1 MYRFALR
8 NLVRNRARSALALL
22 GLAGSTAG
30 VVLLVAISL
39 GARRMV
45 EEAMDMA
52 KGIVVVEK
60 DAPDPLFSK
69 IDAGLDERLLR
80 VPGVTAAVPEVWFLA
95 FSLEGG
101 SRLQKGLMNMTAL
114 LGTDPEKRKDLRG
127 GGVFAR
133 SMVEGR
139 LYTTEEKDGVVISK
153 RLAAE
158 LGKKVGSKLRVKDR
172 KLTITGLF
180 ETGTP
185 IYDNLLGVQ
194 EAVVRSIGEIASS
207 TVSCYYL
214 EVAKGED
221 LEVVAARVRAALD
234 AEPRPRQA
242 LEVKSTLSWGREV
255 NALVGDLDPYLGAV
269 AVVAGAIGAL
279 GVVNTM
285 LMSVRERVRELGVL
299 RATGWLRSDV
309 FVLVLIEAALLGAV
323 GGALGALGG
332 VGAGWFAAHLL
343 PIKPFTPPSLV
354 LMSVAG
360 AVLLGALGGLYP
372 ALYAARL
379 DPIGAIR
386 GGA

>member
-1 MYRFALR
+1 MHRFALR

-45 EEAMDMA
+45 ADAMDMA
-52 KGIVVVEK
+52 KGIVILKK
-60 DAPDPLFSK
+60 DTPDPLFSK
-69 IDAGLDERLLR
+69 IDAGMDDEMR
-80 VPGVTAAVPEVWFLA
+80 GVAGVAAAVPEVWALCYA
-95 FSLEGG
+95 LDGEG
-101 SRLQKGLMNMTAL
+101 RLGKGIMSMAML
-114 LGTDPEKRKDLRG
+114 LGANPEKRHGLRG

-133 SMVEGR
+133 TMVEGR
-139 LYTTEEKDGVVISK
+139 MYTSEEPDGVVISRK
-153 RLAAE
+153 LATE
-158 LGKKVGSKLRVKDR
+158 LKKGLGSKLKVNDR
-172 KLTITGLF
+172 KKKLVVTGIF
-180 ETGTP
+180 DAGTP
-185 IYDNLLGVQ
+185 LYDNLLGVH
-194 EAVVRSIGEIASS
+194 EAVSRELAEVSS
-207 TVSCYYL
+207 QTVSCYYL
-214 EVAKGED
+214 EVSPGE
-221 LEVVAARVRAALD
+221 EIEPVVARLKAAF
-234 AEPRPRQA
+234 ASHEQP

-299 RATGWLRSDV
+299 RATGWLRRDV

-332 VGAGWFAAHLL
+332 AGAGWVASHLL
-343 PIKPFTPPSLV
+343 PIKPFTPPGLV
-354 LMSVAG
+354 VASVLG
-360 AVLLGALGGLYP
+360 AVALGALGGLYP
-372 ALYAARL
+372 ALYASRL